1 MAGNGA
7 SLPRLGVGLSFYA
20 CALQYSC
27 RVKWFRSQDT
37 VQYSL
42 ILGTRAIF
50 TIEMSSFKKRAKS
63 LKRTHRERG
72 QVQTC
77 LALARRVVCEGS

>member
-27 RVKWFRSQDT
+27 RVKRFRSQDT

-42 ILGTRAIF
+42 ILG

-72 QVQTC
+72 QVQTY